1 MFIKPSI
8 IKSRLRVF
16 LSLVLFTLAKIIPF
30 YSKEYK
36 GKTRVILFHH
46 IDTQRQFEKIVKKLS
61 EKYNLIGFDDYL
73 AGKKNPSKLNLIL
86 AFDDGYLSWKTNAYP
101 VLKKYCVRPLFFL
114 NSDFVDLGIEDAH
127 RYCENVIHTWAE
139 PSLTWKDVQE
149 LFSYGAEIGG
159 HCELHLDLSAISTGA
174 TAHSAIENDKVRI
187 EKNLNHD
194 IRSFAYPFGR
204 YTPESVASVSKIG
217 YQYGF
222 TCEAGYLEDAV
233 DPLRLPRTNIGM
245 RPPIAICAAAE
256 GWLEVI
262 TDIFAYIKKR

>member
-149 LFSYGAEIGG
+149 LFSYGAEIG
-159 HCELHLDLSAISTGA
+159 
-174 TAHSAIENDKVRI
+174 
-187 EKNLNHD
+187 
-194 IRSFAYPFGR
+194 
-204 YTPESVASVSKIG
+204 
-217 YQYGF
+217 
-222 TCEAGYLEDAV
+222 
-233 DPLRLPRTNIGM
+233 
-245 RPPIAICAAAE
+245 
-256 GWLEVI
+256 
-262 TDIFAYIKKR
+262 